1 MLSYDSGLL
10 MSDVLIILSVALFVV
25 AVGSAAYWF
34 VVLARTKY
42 VLRITPYLREGLAM
56 ASTDDLVSVIV
67 PAHNEAGVIAH
78 LARSI
83 LVQRE
88 ANLELIVVLDRCT
101 DATREILEVV
111 GGGDERLRL
120 IENDDCPSDWA
131 GKCNA
136 ARVGAEAARGKWLLF
151 TDADVYFD
159 TEVIRAA
166 VAYSR
171 KNTLDLLSA
180 YTTLTARRWW
190 ERVVQPV
197 AAVMLLRQYPTDR
210 VNDVENPRS
219 FANGQFMLFEA
230 KAYEE
235 IGGHAA
241 VKNDLLEDIA
251 FARTVHA
258 KGGSVA
264 VVASDGMIVTS
275 MYPTLTS
282 LLDGWKRIFI
292 ETTRRQARK
301 LRQYAFR
308 LTASGLGSL
317 LDLGAIALG
326 IVGITQ
332 GNVLLGIAVLVA
344 GIVALVAQTAALF
357 TIFSNSR
364 LPLVGIV
371 GWPLGCVL
379 IAKTLLSGAKDIDKR
394 RPLRWGGR
402 EYRFGPDGQLESG
415 VAACESS

>member
-1 MLSYDSGLL
+1 M
-10 MSDVLIILSVALFVV
+10 
-25 AVGSAAYWF
+25 
-34 VVLARTKY
+34 
-42 VLRITPYLREGLAM
+42 
-56 ASTDDLVSVIV
+56 
-67 PAHNEAGVIAH
+67 
-78 LARSI
+78 
-83 LVQRE
+83 
-88 ANLELIVVLDRCT
+88 
-101 DATREILEVV
+101 
-111 GGGDERLRL
+111 
-120 IENDDCPSDWA
+120 
-131 GKCNA
+131 
-136 ARVGAEAARGKWLLF
+136 
-151 TDADVYFD
+151 
-159 TEVIRAA
+159 
-166 VAYSR
+166 
-171 KNTLDLLSA
+171 
-180 YTTLTARRWW
+180 
-190 ERVVQPV
+190 
-197 AAVMLLRQYPTDR
+197 
-210 VNDVENPRS
+210 
-219 FANGQFMLFEA
+219 
-230 KAYEE
+230 
-235 IGGHAA
+235 
-241 VKNDLLEDIA
+241 
-251 FARTVHA
+251 
-258 KGGSVA
+258 A